1 MGSLLS
7 QASAL
12 LVLKG
17 VGSISGAWP
26 IKISRLT
33 ITPDAQLALYL
44 TPGQTPNPK
53 WLLDFPTF
61 QVMVR
66 GAVDDFVGA
75 ETKAQQVKDALL
87 GIEPYVHTG
96 GDRWNGVTMLG
107 DFAFLRYDDNSR
119 PLFSGNFRVIKEPVA
134 TVASSREA
142 L

>member
-1 MGSLLS
+1 MGSVVS
-7 QASAL
+7 QASDL
-12 LVLKG
+12 LVAKG
-17 VGSISGAWP
+17 IATVSGAWP
-26 IKISRLT
+26 VRIGRLLAA
-33 ITPDAQLALYL
+33 PDAQMSLFQ

-53 WLLDFPTF
+53 WLVDFPTF

-66 GAVDDFVGA
+66 GAKDDYPGA

-96 GDRWNGVTMLG
+96 GDRWVSVTMLG